1 VHLSFLYLLLGM
13 AVDAGSGQQCVG
25 VGADGVTEEAV
36 RCSFPLS
43 VWVAWTFMSDMGT
56 HASSGSTSPK
66 RAAYFFMAIVG
77 FLFFGVILGFVVD
90 AVHATMGAMKE
101 GLCTVVES
109 DHILILGWSDRVP
122 ALVKELAL
130 ACESDGGGVVVI
142 LAEQPKPQ
150 LEAEIANTFTAA
162 DLRGLRVVLR
172 SGTPSATK
180 DLLTASPDTARAII
194 VLAQQ
199 GGDPCE
205 MDTAVLRTV
214 LQLKG
219 LKHGFGGH
227 IVAEMRDVDDEPL
240 VRMVGGRHVETVVS
254 HDIVGRL
261 MLMAVRQPGLA
272 SVYDA
277 ILGFEGHEF
286 YLKKWPQASGMP
298 FGELAAMF
306 ADAVPLGIKRGES
319 GAVELAPPPHA
330 VMGVG
335 DELLVLAADD
345 DSYAPGAAHHHWSED
360 AGVCPVMCGAGAEPE
375 RILMCGWRR
384 DIDDIIAQ
392 LDTVV
397 HPGSV
402 LTMLSEEPVAGRD
415 AQLQE
420 GGLLLAELA
429 NLTIEHVL
437 GNSAVK
443 RQLEEVDVEQ
453 FDSILVMSDASREND
468 VVHSDSHTLATLLLL
483 RELQRQR
490 QMARRGARR
499 AGRLLGAGS
508 GGGGEGGG
516 EGGGDGGGGE
526 GGGDGGGGEGG
537 GEGR

>member
-1 VHLSFLYLLLGM
+1 M
-13 AVDAGSGQQCVG
+13 
-25 VGADGVTEEAV
+25 
-36 RCSFPLS
+36 
-43 VWVAWTFMSDMGT
+43 
-56 HASSGSTSPK
+56 
-66 RAAYFFMAIVG
+66 G

-101 GLCTVVES
+101 GLCTVVEA

-130 ACESDGGGVVVI
+130 ACESEGGGVVVV

-180 DLLTASPDTARAII
+180 DLLTVSPDTARAII

-199 GGDPCE
+199 GGDATTQ
-205 MDTAVLRTV
+205 DTAVLRTV

-261 MLMAVRQPGLA
+261 MLMAARQPGLA
-272 SVYDA
+272 AVYDA

-286 YLKKWPQASGMP
+286 YLKRWPQAAGLA

-306 ADAVPLGIKRGES
+306 ANAVPLGIKRGDGS

-330 VMGVG
+330 VMGAG

-345 DSYAPGAAHHHWSED
+345 DSYAPGQAHHHWSED
-360 AGVCPVMCGAGAEPE
+360 AGACPAVRGAGAEPE
-375 RILMCGWRR
+375 HILMCGWRR

-420 GGLLLAELA
+420 GGLLLAELV
-429 NLTIEHVL
+429 NLTIVHVRC
-437 GNSAVK
+437 S
-443 RQLEEVDVEQ
+443 
-453 FDSILVMSDASREND
+453 
-468 VVHSDSHTLATLLLL
+468 LAITSPP
-483 RELQRQR
+483 
-490 QMARRGARR
+490 AF
-499 AGRLLGAGS
+499 S
-508 GGGGEGGG
+508 PSPY
-516 EGGGDGGGGE
+516 
-526 GGGDGGGGEGG
+526 
-537 GEGR
+537 